1 MSTSVLALHASTS
14 VEEELAA
21 IVPLLPLYPSTI
33 LAFYPS
39 TLHMGQ
45 GSHRRTWWAT
55 EQGVAASCQLSLRT
69 QFVSSVAMGM
79 RCRGRAGHHATG

>member
-21 IVPLLPLYPSTI
+21 IVPLLP
-33 LAFYPS
+33 FYPS